1 MNSPGTNPDR
11 AATMAKRAKKLDR
24 FMAWIIS
31 AGGVLIIAAVL
42 GIMVFITMEA
52 LPLFRGAKMA
62 ELPVAPVPAGD
73 AVFLDESGDHAAVF
87 DRKRGFQCVSLLPD
101 TPDTKDT
108 EDSEGHPPSLPWKNV
123 FYSDAKGRVVVQA
136 ADGRAYAAEL
146 GWTQVDDGYSA
157 QVDWTGPFL
166 TKPGDEL
173 LAARAIRGSGLFG
186 GWSLKVAAIAN
197 GSLMVAE
204 VEPEAPVQWLP
215 CPLPPS
221 TELGAELGAA
231 LGAAEWS
238 EDGSLLFVGTGQGQL
253 LAVAPGMEPLTA
265 DFQEPITALGFALG
279 HSSLLVGG
287 KNGKLAAYQVLRRN
301 GKSELQRF
309 HDFKPLGGGVR
320 GFMES
325 LRDKRFLAYS
335 ETEFAV
341 NHLTT
346 ESRLAR
352 AEAGVS
358 GVASLSPKGDYVLVP
373 GESPRMWRVRAH
385 HPEVS
390 WGLFW
395 NKVHYEGY
403 SAPEHVWQ
411 SSGASDDIEPKFSLV
426 PLLFGTVKGTLY
438 AMLFALPIAVLAAL
452 YTSQF
457 ASSKFREAI
466 KPTVEI
472 MAALPSVVLGFIAGL
487 VLAPMLEDWM
497 MALLAFV
504 PTAAIIIL
512 LLMLAWS
519 KAPRAFRDKYG
530 SGKEA
535 LWLVPV
541 IVLALLLSSWMAPV
555 VERAL
560 FGGDYRDWLYAGHG
574 VMFDQRNSI
583 VVGFAMGFAVIPI
596 IFSISEDAFTSVPRS
611 LASASLACGAS
622 PWQTAWRV
630 VLPTASPGVFSAV
643 MVGLGRAIGETMIV
657 LMATGNTPLMDWGP
671 FNGMRTLS
679 ANIAVEIP
687 EAPHRGTLYRILFF
701 TALLLFALTF
711 LLNTAAELIRQR
723 LRKRYES
730 M

>member
-1 MNSPGTNPDR
+1 MQDSAKKQAK
-11 AATMAKRAKKLDR
+11 AATRAKRLDR
-24 FMAWIIS
+24 LMAWIIS

-52 LPLFRGAKMA
+52 LPLFWGARMA

-73 AVFLDESGDHAAVF
+73 AVFLDEPGGHAAVF
-87 DRKRGFQCVSLLPD
+87 DKNRGLLCVALAPD
-101 TPDTKDT
+101 TTDTA
-108 EDSEGHPPSLPWKNV
+108 DSGDQSPPLPWKRV

-136 ADGRAYAAEL
+136 SDGRAYAAEL
-146 GWTQVDDGYSA
+146 GWTQGDDGYSA

-166 TKPGDEL
+166 TRPGDEL

-186 GWSLKVAAIAN
+186 GWSLKVAALAN

-204 VEPEAPVQWLP
+204 AEPEAPIQWLP
-215 CPLPPS
+215 CPLPP
-221 TELGAELGAA
+221 GVAPGAA
-231 LGAAEWS
+231 PSAAEWS

-287 KNGKLAAYQVLRRN
+287 KNGKLAAYQVLRRE

-309 HDFKPLGGGVR
+309 HDFKPLGGVVR

-341 NHLTT
+341 SHLTT

-352 AEAGVS
+352 ADAGVS
-358 GVASLSPKGDYVLVP
+358 CVASLSPKGDYVLVP
-373 GESPRMWRVRAH
+373 GESPRMWRVSAH

-395 NKVHYEGY
+395 KKVHYEGY

-457 ASSKFREAI
+457 ASSRFREAI

-487 VLAPMLEDWM
+487 VLAPMLEEWM

-519 KAPRAFRDKYG
+519 KAPKAFRDKYG
-530 SGKEA
+530 NGKEA

-541 IVLALLLSSWMAPV
+541 IVLALFLSSWMAPL
-555 VERAL
+555 VERLL

-596 IFSISEDAFTSVPRS
+596 IFSISEDAFTSVPKS